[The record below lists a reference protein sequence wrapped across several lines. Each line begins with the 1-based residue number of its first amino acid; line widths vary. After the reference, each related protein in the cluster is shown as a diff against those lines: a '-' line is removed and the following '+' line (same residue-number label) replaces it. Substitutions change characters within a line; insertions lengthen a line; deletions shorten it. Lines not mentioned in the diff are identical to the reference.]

1 LLNGEHSILYRT
13 RYDQQSDAW
22 IMRLA

>member
-1 LLNGEHSILYRT
+1 HSVLYRT

>member
-1 LLNGEHSILYRT
+1 GEHSVLYRT